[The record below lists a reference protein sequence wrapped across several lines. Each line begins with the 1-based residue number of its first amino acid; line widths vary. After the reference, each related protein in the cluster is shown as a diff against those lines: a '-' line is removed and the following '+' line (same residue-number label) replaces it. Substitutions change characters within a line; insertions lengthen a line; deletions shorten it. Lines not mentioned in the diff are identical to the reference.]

1 MEIKENLLLHSCCAP
16 CSTVAIERLG
26 SDYNLFV
33 YYYNPNIFPKD
44 EYEKRKIEQIEFIHN
59 FNRNNNLHV
68 EFINGDY
75 ESQAFD
81 KIITGYE
88 DEPEMGKRCI
98 KCIELRIQNTADKA
112 KILGIGNIATTLSIS
127 PYKNTIMIND
137 IGRRI
142 AESSNMIFMENDF
155 KENEG
160 YKKSIEI
167 SKNYGLYR
175 QKYCGCKYSI
185 R

>member
-1 MEIKENLLLHSCCAP
+1 MEIKEDLLLHSCCAP
-16 CSTVAIERLG
+16 CSTVAIERLN
-26 SDYNLFV
+26 SRYNLFV

-44 EYEKRKIEQIEFIHN
+44 EYKRRKIEQIEYMEN
-59 FNRNNNLHV
+59 FNKSNQSHV
-68 EFINGDY
+68 EFIDGDY
-75 ESQAFD
+75 EEQLFD
-81 KIITGYE
+81 KIIAGYE
-88 DEPEMGKRCI
+88 NEPEMGKRCA
-98 KCIELRIQNTADKA
+98 KCIELRLQNTAEKA
-112 KILGIGNIATTLSIS
+112 KVLGIGNIATTLSIS

-137 IGRRI
+137 IGRRT
-142 AESSNMIFMENDF
+142 AEISNVIFMENDF